1 MATHLLQSVAAAI
14 PAVAER
20 EQYGIT
26 LLATKATEKKQEAL
40 DAADATAIVAISHGK
55 GAIAKQAHAIKSAGE
70 FDGVATSIAAGNLQ
84 AFAVIVAAKLG
95 ESVSFK
101 ARRDTEGN
109 IIAKASDAFR
119 AFRGVLDH
127 KMLQLEAKDKVYT
140 AKGEYT
146 SAAADLAYL
155 IKLHSDVCKKMD
167 ERAAEDAAR
176 RAKLAA
182 EREAEQ
188 QAEKGLIEV

>member
-1 MATHLLQSVAAAI
+1 MATFLLQSVAAAI

-20 EQYGIT
+20 ESYGIT

-55 GAIAKQAHAIKSAGE
+55 GAVAKQAHAIKSAGE
-70 FDGVATSIAAGNLQ
+70 FDGVANNIAAGNLQ

-101 ARRDTEGN
+101 ARRDAEGN

-119 AFRGVLDH
+119 EFGSVLSH

-140 AKGEYT
+140 AKGTYT
-146 SAAADLAYL
+146 SAAAELQYL
-155 IKLHSDVCKKMD
+155 IKLHADVCAKMD
-167 ERAAEDAAR
+167 ARAAEDAAR

-188 QAEKGLIEV
+188 QAEKGLVEA